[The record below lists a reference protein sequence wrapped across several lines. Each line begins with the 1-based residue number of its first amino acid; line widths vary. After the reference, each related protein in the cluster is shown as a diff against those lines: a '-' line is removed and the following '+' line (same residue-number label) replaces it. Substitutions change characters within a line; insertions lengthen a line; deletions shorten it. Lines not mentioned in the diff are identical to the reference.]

1 MELGGCATVMRKCS
15 RAAGGLVRLLR
26 VPNAAPLRPQPPRR
40 FSAFSPLSSRSFGYS
55 TFSSTSSFSSFTTSS
70 SFSTSSTSSSPFALR
85 PFTGSS
91 SATYHNN
98 KIRATTLE
106 ARRCIFN
113 ARSPPKDDPYEILN
127 VSRTATAKEVKLAYF
142 KEAKKHH
149 PDMNPNDAKVRTI
162 LNESSIPIRLYV
174 ADLIWS
180 DCPT

>member
-1 MELGGCATVMRKCS
+1 MRKCS

-26 VPNAAPLRPQPPRR
+26 VPNAALLRPQNLPQQQRR
-40 FSAFSPLSSRSFGYS
+40 FMAFSPLSSQSFGYS
-55 TFSSTSSFSSFTTSS
+55 TFTTSSFSSSS
-70 SFSTSSTSSSPFALR
+70 SFTSFTSSSPYALR
-85 PFTGSS
+85 PFTGICRS
-91 SATYHNN
+91 SATCYNN

-149 PDMNPNDAKVRTI
+149 PDMNPNDAKVRNKRIFETYK
-162 LNESSIPIRLYV
+162 S
-174 ADLIWS
+174 LI
-180 DCPT
+180 